1 MACIGERRRELCLV
15 GSGGSGIPNSK
26 LLLIL
31 YKLGDGLS
39 MKSELKIL
47 RSLKGLR
54 CKFCRISRC
63 GSTVVLWNIPKASY
77 EYSSCQWRTIFKL
90 SVTIPSR
97 PSPSQAI
104 KSKEIKQ
111 SSGCR
116 FGHSTACKLL
126 DSYARSCLRFQL
138 RCMWRRFGA
147 GKNWDTFRRLLRN
160 ALRETIAI
168 EFMLDEFGGNFTTF
182 FFHPPRNVVNHVD
195 MTTRWQVELSSFCST
210 RRCGISFDISIY
222 KIPSDYPELSR
233 LLAKAFKAIMSW
245 LSNRQWNKRQ
255 WEVGKL
261 VFHLAPTAESG
272 EKIEANSCVHNWCQ
286 CVPICMVRGWS
297 WLFLEPRRRFMREH
311 WNGLFMIMRA
321 AHRWPFRDDKEVKP
335 ARNAELSWP

>member
-116 FGHSTACKLL
+116 FGHSTACRLL
-126 DSYARSCLRFQL
+126 CSFVPPISIAVHVATLWSWKIETL
-138 RCMWRRFGA
+138 
-147 GKNWDTFRRLLRN
+147 FRRLLRN

-168 EFMLDEFGGNFTTF
+168 EFMLGEFGGNFTTF

-255 WEVGKL
+255 WAVGKL
-261 VFHLAPTAESG
+261 VFPSRTDCRERR
-272 EKIEANSCVHNWCQ
+272 KN
-286 CVPICMVRGWS
+286 RG
-297 WLFLEPRRRFMREH
+297 
-311 WNGLFMIMRA
+311 
-321 AHRWPFRDDKEVKP
+321 
-335 ARNAELSWP
+335 